1 MRRRTRR
8 PTYRASARKKTSRL
22 PPKGRIGSFRISMPL
37 ISILPAAVADQIA
50 AGEVVERPSSVVKEL
65 VENSVDAGA
74 TVVDISLE
82 DGGRKLIRVSDD
94 GSGMSAED
102 VPLALARH
110 GTSKIKK
117 ASDLVGVSTFG
128 FRGEALPAIASV
140 SQFEI
145 QTAAADGEG
154 TSMRVTGGQ
163 LAPPSRI
170 ARRRGT
176 TVSVGQLF
184 YNVPARLKFLRSARS
199 EWRSA
204 VEALTALT
212 LTQPGVRINL
222 THDGKSALTLPPVSS
237 MRSRLGAIWG
247 GRYAED
253 LLDVDDVAGP
263 IHTSGLVQRPADVGT
278 STRRAFL
285 SINGRAVRD
294 AGIARAVEAA
304 YRSTIVA
311 GVRPSFFINVAVPA
325 DAVDVNVHPAKAEV
339 RFRDRWNVERAVE
352 TAVRRALGTLESAQ
366 SLGWRG
372 SNFSFGTTT

>member
-1 MRRRTRR
+1 
-8 PTYRASARKKTSRL
+8 
-22 PPKGRIGSFRISMPL
+22 MPL
-37 ISILPAAVADQIA
+37 IFILPSAVADQIA

-65 VENSVDAGA
+65 VENAIDAGA
-74 TVVDISLE
+74 TFVEISLE

-110 GTSKIKK
+110 GTSKIKR

-154 TSMRVTGGQ
+154 TSLRVTGGQ
-163 LAPPSRI
+163 IGPATRV

-176 TVSVGQLF
+176 TVSVAQLF
-184 YNVPARLKFLRSARS
+184 HNVPARLKFLRSARS

-204 VEALTALT
+204 VESLTALA

-222 THDGKSALTLPPVSS
+222 AHDGRSALMLPPVSS
-237 MRSRLGAIWG
+237 VRSRLGAIWG

-263 IHTSGLVQRPADVGT
+263 VHTSGLVQRPADVGT

-294 AGIARAVEAA
+294 AGIGRAVEAA

-311 GVRPSFFINVAVPA
+311 GVRPSFFLNVTVPA
-325 DAVDVNVHPAKAEV
+325 DVVDVNVHPAKAEV
-339 RFRDRWNVERAVE
+339 RFRDRWTIERAVE
-352 TAVRRALGTLESAQ
+352 TAVRRALGNFDSAA
-366 SLGWRG
+366 SLGFR
-372 SNFSFGTTT
+372 

>member
-1 MRRRTRR
+1 MCRGSDRR
-8 PTYRASARKKTSRL
+8 KMF
-22 PPKGRIGSFRISMPL
+22 PPRHGARIGSFGVRMPL
-37 ISILPAAVADQIA
+37 ISILPSAVADQIA

-74 TVVDISLE
+74 TVIEISLE

-110 GTSKIKK
+110 GTSKIRK

-145 QTAAADGEG
+145 QTAAADGAG
-154 TSMRVTGGQ
+154 TSIRVTGGQ
-163 LAPPSRI
+163 IAAASQV

-176 TVSVGQLF
+176 TVSVSQLF
-184 YNVPARLKFLRSARS
+184 YNIPARLKFLRSARS

-204 VEALTALT
+204 VESLTALA

-237 MRSRLGAIWG
+237 VRSRLGAIWG

-253 LLDVDDVAGP
+253 LLDVD
-263 IHTSGLVQRPADVGT
+263 
-278 STRRAFL
+278 
-285 SINGRAVRD
+285 
-294 AGIARAVEAA
+294 
-304 YRSTIVA
+304 
-311 GVRPSFFINVAVPA
+311 
-325 DAVDVNVHPAKAEV
+325 
-339 RFRDRWNVERAVE
+339 
-352 TAVRRALGTLESAQ
+352 
-366 SLGWRG
+366 
-372 SNFSFGTTT
+372 